1 MSEYLFVYGTLQP
14 AAAPPEVKDIVGRWR
29 RVGSATALGQL
40 YDLGEYPGA
49 VLDANTSTRIVGEV
63 YELPKDPA
71 VLATLDEYEGY
82 DADAPAESL
91 FQRVKTEV
99 KLAEGGKKQVWIYVY
114 NRDVTEQKPR
124 KTGLTRWTA
133 SKKAAKKAAKKTT
146 AKTTKAE
153 KELNE
158 QAATSENTAITF
170 EQVQQLESQYLMQTY
185 ARAPVMLVRGKGSTV
200 YDDAGKAYL
209 DFIAGIGVSVLGY
222 DHPRVRRV
230 LREQGDLLHTS
241 NLYYHPFQGQLAER
255 LAKAAGMARVFFG
268 NTGTEVT
275 EGALKLA
282 RAYQRRQGREN
293 KTEFVS
299 LTNSFHGRTMGAL
312 SITAQE
318 KYRAP
323 FEPLIPGVR
332 YIDPDNSQNDYAEAR
347 EAINER
353 TAAVIIETIQGEG
366 GILPIN
372 DDFLKVARE
381 LCDQTGALLILDEVQ
396 CGLGRTGH
404 VFAFENTSIK
414 PDVLTVAKPLGLGVP
429 LGAIIVAEKF
439 VDGLRPGDHGSTF
452 GGGPLACRLSLEF
465 LQMLEDENLMQR
477 VTEVGTFF
485 RKKLR
490 RVQRNQPG
498 LIKDVRGL
506 GLMVGAELT
515 FPGKGV
521 VAKMMERGFLM
532 NCTHDTVLRFLPPYI
547 IKKAEITAMLTALEE
562 VLVEEAKQ
570 FRQD

>member
-14 AAAPPEVKDIVGRWR
+14 ASAPPEIKEIVGRWR

-49 VLDANTSTRIVGEV
+49 VLDAGTSTRIIGEV
-63 YELPKDPA
+63 FELPKDPA
-71 VLATLDEYEGY
+71 VLATLDEYEGF
-82 DADAPAESL
+82 DADAPQDSL

-99 KLAEGGKKQVWIYVY
+99 KLAEGGKQEVWIYVY
-114 NRDVTEQKPR
+114 NRNVSEQTPR
-124 KTGLTRWTA
+124 KTGLSRWTA
-133 SKKAAKKAAKKTT
+133 SKTAAKQTSNKIEGKTS
-146 AKTTKAE
+146 KVE

-158 QAATSENTAITF
+158 QNTASDANSITL
-170 EQVQQLESQYLMQTY
+170 EQVQQLESQYVMQTY
-185 ARAPVMLVRGKGSTV
+185 ARNPVLLVHGKGSTV
-200 YDDAGKAYL
+200 YDAAGKAYL
-209 DFIAGIGVSVLGY
+209 DFISGIGVNVLGY

-241 NLYYHPFQGQLAER
+241 NLYYHSYQGQLAER
-255 LAKAAGMARVFFG
+255 LAKAAGLARVFFG

-282 RAYQRRQGREN
+282 RAYQKRQGREN
-293 KTEFVS
+293 QTDFVS

-332 YIDPDNSQNDYAEAR
+332 YIDPNNCLDNFAEAR

-366 GILPIN
+366 GVLPIN
-372 DDFLKVARE
+372 DDFLKVARQR
-381 LCDQTGALLILDEVQ
+381 CDETGALLILDEVQ

-404 VFAFENTSIK
+404 VFAFESTSIK

-465 LQMLEDENLMQR
+465 LQMLQDENLMQR
-477 VTEVGTFF
+477 VTEVGVFF

-490 RVQRNQPG
+490 RLQRDVPG
-498 LIKDVRGL
+498 AIKEVRGM
-506 GLMVGAELT
+506 GLMVGAELN
-515 FPGKGV
+515 FPGKNV

-547 IKKAEITAMLTALEE
+547 IKKAEITAMVTTLQE
-562 VLVEEAKQ
+562 VLQETLASGE
-570 FRQD
+570 